1 VWRVARIAAVYARVI
16 FTAFKTCIGS
26 YFSDYLGRW
35 IHASDWSFK
44 NLKTL
49 NFFSLART
57 EENCMLMEP
66 PETWIYQSLDHHP
79 ASASIPSIKNDLH
92 ISSGA
97 CRCQMTL
104 LPWPHRDPTSRLED
118 LDALLLPPHECL
130 HWRVQW
136 LQKFNRIVSV
146 SIFQQ
151 LFRNASMGG
160 VGFGRAA
167 DCQFSKPLL
176 NVPQTTPS

>member
-1 VWRVARIAAVYARVI
+1 MQGSSSQLSKLVLEVILVTTSGAGFMRVTGLSKIWRP
-16 FTAFKTCIGS
+16 
-26 YFSDYLGRW
+26 W
-35 IHASDWSFK
+35 I
-44 NLKTL
+44 
-49 NFFSLART
+49 FFSLART